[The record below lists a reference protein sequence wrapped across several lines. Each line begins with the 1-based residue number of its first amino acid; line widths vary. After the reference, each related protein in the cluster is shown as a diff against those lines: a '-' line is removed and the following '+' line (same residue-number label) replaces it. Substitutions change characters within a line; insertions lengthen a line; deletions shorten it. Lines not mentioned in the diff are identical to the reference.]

1 MSNNKDSHY
10 ELKLADLE
18 SVSGG
23 VLLKE
28 MSSKERKKFRTLYN
42 KYENSRGTDTEEAAY
57 REYLDFNDKMTEK
70 YDK

>member
-1 MSNNKDSHY
+1 MSKKTDSHY

-42 KYENSRGTDTEEAAY
+42 KYENSRGTDEEEAAY